1 MPKEKD
7 ISTNAKLFLEEY
19 VKNGFHASKAYATIF
34 PNANERTCNTNA
46 HKLLKDER
54 CKKYLREYIDS
65 LNEDRATPEAVI
77 SAICDI
83 AFCMDN
89 PPDLRLKALTQ
100 LSKILSLE
108 QLNVNA
114 NVKADVNVN
123 PYANLTEEELK
134 KLAEIEDDEG
144 EQDS

>member
-1 MPKEKD
+1 MPK
-7 ISTNAKLFLEEY
+7 TNEPSIKAKRFLEEY
-19 VKNGFHASKAYATIF
+19 VANGFNATQAYQAIYPDASYDTARA
-34 PNANERTCNTNA
+34 RSCQ
-46 HKLLKDER
+46 LLKDEK
-54 CKKYLREYIDS
+54 CVKYLREYIDS
-65 LNEDRATPEAVI
+65 LNVHRATPEAVI

-83 AFCMDN
+83 AFNMDN
-89 PPDLRLKALTQ
+89 PDDLRLKALTQ

-114 NVKADVNVN
+114 NIKADVNVN

-144 EQDS
+144 E